1 MRHLFLLALL
11 LLSPLAHAALPP
23 EAIDAEIEKLKPRP
37 ADSLEAATA
46 KCKELAKVSEKK
58 GVTALMMGIEGQ
70 GGFKADNT
78 WLVYRYLWR
87 ITHGTPDQ
95 PPVLDTAAPVL
106 HRLMLPLI
114 DHYRATFE
122 ILNFPETAV
131 TKKDGGIPEACA
143 AAWMARKDRPRIIL
157 LGHSFGADAIHEVA
171 ERLGKKGISVAQAY
185 SIDAVARSPAK
196 RFTKPEKVG
205 LWQNFLQ
212 RNEPPFG
219 AYVTGAKNR
228 DLSPLGVNH
237 RTIVRSEPVISAIKE
252 NFGAKK

>member
-1 MRHLFLLALL
+1 MKTLLLAV
-11 LLSPLAHAALPP
+11 LLSLPSFTHAALPP
-23 EAIDAEIEKLKPRP
+23 DSIDAEIEKLKPRP
-37 ADSLEAATA
+37 ADPFETAKA

-58 GVTALMMGIEGQ
+58 GVTVLMIGIEGQ

-87 ITHGTPDQ
+87 ITHGTPEQ
-95 PPVLDTAAPVL
+95 PPALDTAAPVL
-106 HRLMLPLI
+106 NRLLLPLI
-114 DHYRATFE
+114 DHYRASFE

-131 TKKDGGIPEACA
+131 TKTDGGIPEACA
-143 AAWMARKDRPRIIL
+143 KEWMKRKNSPRLIL

-171 ERLGKKGISVAQAY
+171 ERLGKKGIAVTQAY
-185 SIDAVARSPAK
+185 SVDAVARSPAK
-196 RFTKPEKVG
+196 RFSKPDNVG

-219 AYVTGAKNR
+219 AYFTGAKNR

-237 RTIVRSEPVISAIKE
+237 RTIVRSAPVISAIKE
-252 NFGAKK
+252 NFGGRK

>member
-1 MRHLFLLALL
+1 
-11 LLSPLAHAALPP
+11 
-23 EAIDAEIEKLKPRP
+23 
-37 ADSLEAATA
+37 
-46 KCKELAKVSEKK
+46 
-58 GVTALMMGIEGQ
+58 MGIEGQ

-143 AAWMARKDRPRIIL
+143 QAWMERKDRPRIIL

-171 ERLGKKGISVAQAY
+171 ERLGKKGISVTQAY

-196 RFTKPEKVG
+196 RFSKPEKVG

-219 AYVTGAKNR
+219 AFVTGGKNR

-237 RTIVRSEPVISAIKE
+237 RTIVRSEPVIAAIKE
-252 NFGAKK
+252 NFGGRR

>member
-1 MRHLFLLALL
+1 MKCLLIALL
-11 LLSPLAHAALPP
+11 LLPIVSRAALPP
-23 EAIDAEIEKLKPRP
+23 EPIDAEIEKLKPRP
-37 ADSLEAATA
+37 ADTFEIAKA
-46 KCKELAKVSEKK
+46 KCKALAKESDKK
-58 GVTALMMGIEGQ
+58 GVKVLMMGIEGQ

-87 ITHGTPDQ
+87 ITHGTPDK

-106 HRLMLPLI
+106 NRLLLPLI
-114 DHYRATFE
+114 DHYRASFE

-143 AAWMARKDRPRIIL
+143 HAWMTKNKNARLIL

-171 ERLGKKGISVAQAY
+171 ERLGKRGIQVAQAY

-196 RFTKPEKVG
+196 SFTKPENVG

-219 AYVTGAKNR
+219 AYFTGAKNR